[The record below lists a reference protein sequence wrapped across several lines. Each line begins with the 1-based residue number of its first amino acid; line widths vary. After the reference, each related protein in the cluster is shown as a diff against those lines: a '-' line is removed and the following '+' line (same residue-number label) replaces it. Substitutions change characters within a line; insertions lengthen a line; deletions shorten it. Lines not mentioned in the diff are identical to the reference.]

1 MVVTSGSKM
10 MDVNHYKLCRVRVA
24 LNGLVYPS
32 KLLQFN
38 GGVSNVLKDITFL
51 FKRNRY
57 LIHYFLATCALTRF
71 YS

>member
-38 GGVSNVLKDITFL
+38 GE
-51 FKRNRY
+51 
-57 LIHYFLATCALTRF
+57 LAMF
-71 YS
+71 